1 MEAYSSNSRGLSSC
15 MALILMLAACGPGS
29 LAEADGSRLG
39 LEDAAILIADHSRVP
54 ADSQIVRV
62 VAELWV
68 DYTLLASRLSED
80 STLQSLDVG
89 LVTEAPLDELMIAR
103 LRDEVVD
110 VDTIVSDEELTS
122 RFAADMPGARAT
134 ASQILLLFP
143 RGATTLQRDSVRAVA
158 AGLASRLDA
167 GADFA
172 GLASSYSDDPGS
184 GARGGSM
191 GTFGRGEMLAPV
203 DSAVFGL
210 RPGETSGPVESGIGY
225 HLLRLDALEV
235 PELSEVGAEFRRQI
249 QLERLAVAEAA
260 YVTRLDSTSGLGLA
274 GGAVELARA
283 LAGTTPSRL
292 SRSAAERPL
301 VTWDGG
307 SFSAGDF
314 LSLARLSGEGFGEGV
329 ASASDQE
336 LEAVLRRLGQEELLL
351 EHARSLGFA
360 PTAEQIDS
368 VSAEARAAIRERA
381 ALIGLTSPSTRPDA
395 SSIADAI
402 PGPDSA
408 SGPDS
413 TPVPGTARET
423 SAASRVEAALIRIV
437 SGETEII
444 PLGGVTLLLRDQG
457 NWRINAAAVAATLA
471 RIERLR

>member
-1 MEAYSSNSRGLSSC
+1 MEANSWSGRGLSSC
-15 MALILMLAACGPGS
+15 TLLILTLAGCGPGA

-39 LEDAAILIADHSRVP
+39 VEDAATLIADNSRIA

-68 DYTLLASRLSED
+68 DYTLLASRLTED
-80 STLQSLDVG
+80 TTLQSLDVG

-110 VDTIVSDEELTS
+110 VDTIVSDQELTS

-235 PELSEVGAEFRRQI
+235 PELSEVGADFRRQI

-274 GGAVELARA
+274 EGALELARA
-283 LAGTTPSRL
+283 LAGAAPSRL

-314 LSLARLSGEGFGEGV
+314 LSLARLSGEGFGDGV

-336 LEAVLRRLGQEELLL
+336 LGAVLRRLGQEQLLL
-351 EHARSLGFA
+351 DHARSLGFA

-381 ALIGLTSPSTRPDA
+381 ALIGLTPEATQPDEA
-395 SSIADAI
+395 SIADSA
-402 PGPDSA
+402 PAPDSN
-408 SGPDS
+408 SVPDV
-413 TPVPGTARET
+413 VPET

-457 NWRINAAAVAATLA
+457 NWRINAAAVAATLE

>member
-1 MEAYSSNSRGLSSC
+1 MEAHSWSSRSLSSC
-15 MALILMLAACGPGS
+15 ALLILMLAGCGPGS
-29 LAEADGSRLG
+29 LAEADGSRLRV
-39 LEDAAILIADHSRVP
+39 EDAAVLIADHSRVP

-68 DYTLLASRLSED
+68 DYTLLAARLRED
-80 STLQSLDVG
+80 TTLHSLDVG
-89 LVTEAPLDELMIAR
+89 LIVEAPLDELMIAR

-110 VDTIVSDEELTS
+110 VDTVVSDEELTS

-143 RGATTLQRDSVRAVA
+143 RGATTLQRDSVGAVA
-158 AGLASRLDA
+158 AGLASQLAA

-184 GARGGSM
+184 GGRGGSM

-210 RPGETSGPVESGIGY
+210 RPGETSGPVESPIGY

-249 QLERLAVAEAA
+249 QLERLALAEAA

-274 GGAVELARA
+274 EGAVELARA
-283 LAGTTPSRL
+283 LAGTAPSRL

-307 SFSAGDF
+307 AFSAGDF

-329 ASASDQE
+329 ASASDRE

-360 PTAEQIDS
+360 PTAEQVDS

-381 ALIGLTSPSTRPDA
+381 ALIGLAPQGTR
-395 SSIADAI
+395 S
-402 PGPDSA
+402 DSA
-408 SGPDS
+408 SVPD
-413 TPVPGTARET
+413 TAREVP
-423 SAASRVEAALIRIV
+423 AASRVEAALVRIV
-437 SGETEII
+437 SGESEII

-457 NWRINAAAVAATLA
+457 AWRIDASAVAATLE
-471 RIERLR
+471 RIEGLR